1 MPARPLDDLLRDFRH
16 ALRGLRRA
24 PGFTLVAILTLGL
37 GLGANAAIFGVLDAA
52 LLRPLPY
59 PDADRV
65 VTLHI
70 LAREGN
76 NPKPDLFP
84 WSYPK
89 YELFRKTATSFSAVA
104 GYGTT
109 NLNLITPDG
118 PERLEAEEVGGAYF
132 QVLGLQ
138 ATAGRLLR
146 PGDDAMPGQPPV
158 VVLSHQLWQRRFG
171 SDRGIVGKE
180 IRFNGRALTVIGVT
194 PPGFR
199 GLTGGADAFVPITL
213 APLFEYSEILTEAGN
228 HWFLAVARLKPG
240 VSLAAADADAQLAGA
255 AVDRQYHF
263 PEQSGAWSAAIRRL
277 DESRAD
283 PGFRRSVVLLAGA
296 VGLVLLIACVNLTS
310 LLLVRAVARRREIAV
325 RLALGAARGQLV
337 RQVLT
342 EAVVLS
348 LAGWMVGLPLA
359 KAGIR
364 LLILLAPAQAGSGNG
379 TSFFFDPAT
388 VGVDA
393 RVAVFALGL
402 ALLAALLVG
411 LVPAIQASK
420 PGVTEALKSGGASVG
435 KGHVTLR
442 RPGAHQLL
450 VVSEVALALVLLV
463 GAGLL
468 TRSFARLHALDVGFR
483 PDHVLTLKY
492 AGAEGDLAQRDSRGF
507 KDEVV
512 RRLEAIPC
520 VRAASVGLCAPL
532 TSRCAVSVVNRID
545 GQQFKVGAGSVPIG
559 LHMVTPDHFR
569 TLGIPILR
577 GRSFTLQD
585 RPGTPR
591 VVVLNETA
599 AKRLWPGQDPLG
611 HRIGAASGYFGGGDS
626 TAEVIGIA
634 KDVRYGQFEAEMAPD
649 LYYPAL
655 QSSFGGFGTIFIK
668 TDGDPLQVT
677 EIVRREIHAID
688 PNLPLY
694 NVMTMEERAG
704 AALARPRFATTLLS
718 AFAGIALL
726 LAAIGL
732 YGVMAFSVAQRTRE
746 IGLRMA
752 LGADA
757 GLVLRGVL
765 RQGLALAA
773 AGIGL
778 GLLGSLA
785 LQRVV
790 GGMLYGV
797 TATDPLTLAGVSVLM
812 ALAAGAA
819 ALVPARRATR
829 VDPMEALRAE

>member
-1 MPARPLDDLLRDFRH
+1 MPARPLDDLFRDFRH
-16 ALRGLRRA
+16 ALRSLRRA

-59 PDADRV
+59 PEAERV

-76 NPKPDLFP
+76 NPTPDLFP

-89 YELFRKTATSFSAVA
+89 YELFRKTATSYSAVA
-104 GYGTT
+104 GYGNTS
-109 NLNLITPDG
+109 LNLITPDG

-132 QVLGLQ
+132 QVLGVQ
-138 ATAGRLLR
+138 AAVGRLLL
-146 PGDDAMPGQPPV
+146 PAEDAVPGQPAV
-158 VVLSHQLWQRRFG
+158 VVLGHQLWQRRFG
-171 SDRGIVGKE
+171 GDRGIVGKE
-180 IRFNGRALTVIGVT
+180 VRFNGRALTVIGVT
-194 PPGFR
+194 PAGFR
-199 GLTGGADAFVPITL
+199 GLTGAADAFVPITL
-213 APLFEYSEILTEAGN
+213 APLFEYSEILKESGN
-228 HWFLAVARLKPG
+228 HWFLAVGRLKPG
-240 VSLAAADADAQLAGA
+240 VSLTAADADAKVAGA
-255 AVDRQYHF
+255 VVDRQYHF
-263 PEQSGAWSAAIRRL
+263 PEQNAAWSASVRRL
-277 DESRAD
+277 DESRVD
-283 PGFRRSVVLLAGA
+283 PGFRRSVLLLAGA

-325 RLALGAARGQLV
+325 RLALGAGRGQLV

-348 LAGWMVGLPLA
+348 LAGWLVGLPLA
-359 KAGIR
+359 KVGVR
-364 LLILLAPAQAGSGNG
+364 VLILMAPGQTGSGG

-402 ALLAALLVG
+402 AVLAALLVG
-411 LVPAIQASK
+411 LVPAIQASR
-420 PGVTEALKSGGASVG
+420 PGVTEALKGGGASVG

-468 TRSFARLHALDVGFR
+468 TRSFARLHTLDVGFR
-483 PDHVLTLKY
+483 PDHVLTLRY
-492 AGAEGDLAQRDSRGF
+492 AGAEGDLAQRDSRTF
-507 KDEVV
+507 KGAVA
-512 RRLEAIPC
+512 RRLEAIPG
-520 VRAASVGLCAPL
+520 VRSASVGLCAPL
-532 TSRCAVSVVNRID
+532 TNRCATSLVNRVD
-545 GQQFKVGAGSVPIG
+545 AQELKMGAGSIPIG

-569 TLGIPILR
+569 TLGIPILKGR
-577 GRSFTLQD
+577 GFTLQD
-585 RPGTPR
+585 RPGSPR

-611 HRIGAASGYFGGGDS
+611 HRMAAATGYFGGGDS
-626 TAEVIGIA
+626 TALVVGVV
-634 KDVRYGQFEAEMAPD
+634 KDVRYGQFEAEMMPD

-655 QSSFGGFGTIFIK
+655 QSSFGGFGTIFVN
-668 TDGDPLQVT
+668 TDGDPLLVVET
-677 EIVRREIHAID
+677 VRREIHAID

-704 AALARPRFATTLLS
+704 AALARPRFATTLLG

-765 RQGLALAA
+765 RQGLALGGL
-773 AGIGL
+773 GIGL

-797 TATDPLTLAGVSVLM
+797 TASDPLTLAAVSLLM
-812 ALAAGAA
+812 AIAAGAA